1 MSKTSIRIAS
11 IVLGIGIFSLAALLG
26 FRIISSRASLS
37 KAENVTISDVSQNSA
52 RISWSTQTG
61 TIGAVKYGTSEGA
74 LSFYAPETVSTPS
87 QNHSVELTLLSPGSV
102 YYFQV
107 QIGDEIFDNGGVS
120 WTFST
125 KSKTDSGEAQ
135 GQLQPQPTQ
144 PPSTQPVTQTTLA
157 PTPVQKIRVDS
168 PPASSTVLPTNGPSV
183 CTETTCDGIKAKLGQ
198 GCTGLDLAK
207 NNCL

>member
-11 IVLGIGIFSLAALLG
+11 IILGIGIFSLAALLG
-26 FRIISSRASLS
+26 FRILSSRAALS
-37 KAENVTISDVSQNSA
+37 KAENVTISDVSQNTA

-61 TIGAVKYGTSEGA
+61 TIGAIKYGTSEGA
-74 LSFYAPETVSTPS
+74 LNFYAPETVSSPT
-87 QNHSVELTLLSPGSV
+87 QNHSVELSLLSPGSV

-125 KSKTDSGEAQ
+125 KAKDEAGGVGQGE
-135 GQLQPQPTQ
+135 LQQKQTSPVPTQ
-144 PPSTQPVTQTTLA
+144 ATSQTATVSSS
-157 PTPVQKIRVDS
+157 PTPIQKIRVENNT
-168 PPASSTVLPTNGPSV
+168 PATDGQAV
-183 CTETTCDGIKAKLGQ
+183 CSATTCDGIKAKLGQ
-198 GCTGLDLAK
+198 GCTGLDLVK